1 MTNELKLVENTEPRI
16 ETRKTLRFEY
26 KSGEHTIQ
34 VTKIGEEYLLMV
46 NDGDYILMNESQLS
60 MLAQLIDEII

>member
-1 MTNELKLVENTEPRI
+1 MTNEPRI

-26 KSGEHTIQ
+26 KGKEHTIQ
-34 VTKIGEEYLLMV
+34 ITKIGEEYLLMV
-46 NDGDYILMNESQLS
+46 NDGDFVLMNEAQLS